1 MELVDFVLA
10 LAVPLLLD
18 AIKIGLAI
26 QIYIYKGLFWLV
38 RKLGHLIWWLLKLT
52 GRGVAGL
59 FKWVGGKLRQHK
71 RRVISENTQA
81 NVCALEAPKETSASL
96 H

>member
-1 MELVDFVLA
+1 MDLVDFVLA

-26 QIYIYKGLFWLV
+26 QIYIYKGLFWLI
-38 RKLGHLIWWLLKLT
+38 RKLGHLVWWLLKLAC
-52 GRGVAGL
+52 RGVAGL
-59 FKWVGGKLRQHK
+59 FKWVGGKLRQRK
-71 RRVISENTQA
+71 GQIVSENTQA
-81 NVCALEAPKETSASL
+81 SVCSLEAPKETSASL